1 MPIGVIVNSLAIAIG
16 GFIGAKWGSRLSAEF
31 KEKLNLIFGVC
42 AMGIGIS
49 SIVLM
54 ENLPAVILSLI
65 LGTIVGILIRLG
77 TRLEHAGARLAKLF
91 PGQGSDTAL
100 LVTTVVL
107 FCASGTGVYG
117 SIVSGMSGDHSI
129 LLAKSILDLFTAMIF
144 ACSLGTV
151 VSAIAIP
158 QFIIF
163 FLLFLLARV
172 ILPLTTPAMIMI
184 TATVTTTAMSM
195 IMCTAMMTTTIATAM
210 SMIILTITMSI
221 PTAIPTRMST
231 EIWRTSDR
239 SSISLICRRL
249 CAAMS

>member
-117 SIVSGMSGDHSI
+117 SIVSGMNGDHSI

-172 ILPLTTPAMIMI
+172 ILPLTTPAMINDFKACAGLILLATGLRIAKVKDFPIADMI
-184 TATVTTTAMSM
+184 PAMLLVWPISWMWTAW
-195 IMCTAMMTTTIATAM
+195 IAPM
-210 SMIILTITMSI
+210 L
-221 PTAIPTRMST
+221 
-231 EIWRTSDR
+231 
-239 SSISLICRRL
+239 
-249 CAAMS
+249 